1 MSLVEL
7 LVATG
12 LLLGSSAASMGLSSR
27 VAATL
32 VEDRQKL
39 GQHERLEAEVQAVEA
54 RLLTTPQEPF
64 SQQLSCGERLRML
77 VAQLESQPPQAGV
90 LRSLEVPEGTEELLI
105 RLRSGDQERRRLY
118 SPAAFGGCGEAP
130 AAPASGDSAL
140 AMAGGEGQGEGHGAI

>member
-39 GQHERLEAEVQAVEA
+39 EHLERLEGEVQAVEA
-54 RLLTTPQEPF
+54 RLLTPPQVPLG
-64 SQQLSCGERLRML
+64 QQLSCGERLRML
-77 VAQLESQPPQAGV
+77 VAQLESQPPQDGV

-118 SPAAFGGCGEAP
+118 SPAAFGGCGGDPAKPISVEA
-130 AAPASGDSAL
+130 AL
-140 AMAGGEGQGEGHGAI
+140 AMGGGGANGAI

>member
-32 VEDRQKL
+32 VADRQKL
-39 GQHERLEAEVQAVEA
+39 VQHERLEAEVQAVEA
-54 RLLTTPQEPF
+54 RMLMPPQEPLG
-64 SQQLSCGERLRML
+64 QQLSCGERLRML

-90 LRSLEVPEGTEELLI
+90 LRSLEVPVGTEELLI
-105 RLRSGDQERRRLY
+105 RLRSGDQERQRLY
-118 SPAAFGGCGEAP
+118 SPAAFGGCGGDP
-130 AAPASGDSAL
+130 AQPPGPGSSPGDG
-140 AMAGGEGQGEGHGAI
+140 AGRR

>member
-7 LVATG
+7 LMATG

-39 GQHERLEAEVQAVEA
+39 AQHERLEAEMQAVEA
-54 RLLTTPQEPF
+54 RLITPTQEPLG
-64 SQQLSCGERLRML
+64 QQLSCGERLRML

-90 LRSLEVPEGTEELLI
+90 LRSLEVAEGTEELMI

-130 AAPASGDSAL
+130 ATPASGDSAL
-140 AMAGGEGQGEGHGAI
+140 AMAGGGGDGAI

>member
-7 LVATG
+7 LMATG

-39 GQHERLEAEVQAVEA
+39 AQHERLEAEMQAVEA
-54 RLLTTPQEPF
+54 RLITPTQEPL

-77 VAQLESQPPQAGV
+77 VAQLESQPPQADV
-90 LRSLEVPEGTEELLI
+90 MRSLEVPEGTEELLI

-130 AAPASGDSAL
+130 ATPSSGDSAL
-140 AMAGGEGQGEGHGAI
+140 AMAGGGGDGAI